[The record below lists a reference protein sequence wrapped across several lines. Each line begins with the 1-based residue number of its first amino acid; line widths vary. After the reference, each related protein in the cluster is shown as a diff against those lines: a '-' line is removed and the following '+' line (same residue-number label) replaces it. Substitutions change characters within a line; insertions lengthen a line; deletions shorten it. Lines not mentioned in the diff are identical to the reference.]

1 MIKGFSDILK
11 QFTPTQRLIVLVL
24 LLSFTSGS
32 LLLSQ
37 YLKTDDC
44 RPIIEENIRMHQDF
58 AKISAMLRSQVKLEE
73 KETRAP
79 ASASP
84 VDSSSF
90 PPPSPIK
97 NESSAMDEILKIA
110 DSHNK

>member
-32 LLLSQ
+32 LLVSQ

-44 RPIIEENIRMHQDF
+44 RPIIKENIRMHQDF
-58 AKISAMLRSQVKLEE
+58 AKISAMLRNQVKLEE
-73 KETRAP
+73 KETIAP
-79 ASASP
+79 ASSQE
-84 VDSSSF
+84 DSESF
-90 PPPSPIK
+90 DPPAPIK
-97 NESSAMDEILKIA
+97 NESTAMDEILKIA

>member
-1 MIKGFSDILK
+1 MIKGFSDVLK

-58 AKISAMLRSQVKLEE
+58 AKISAMLRNQVNSTER
-73 KETRAP
+73 ETVAP
-79 ASASP
+79 ASSSA
-84 VDSSSF
+84 DSSVLS
-90 PPPSPIK
+90 PPVQIK
-97 NESSAMDEILKIA
+97 DESSVAMDEILKIA